1 MAFKPREHHLRK
13 STPSNYKKAISYI
26 NVIIF
31 VDCEIGDGTERRQ
44 CSQLERT
51 GSKAS
56 PPSSSQYTLLLGRKA
71 MANLDSVLKQQR
83 PFAYRDPYSQ
93 SYVVMYSS
101 ESWTIRKVE
110 GQRIDAF

>member
-1 MAFKPREHHLRK
+1 MAFKPRELHLRK

-44 CSQLERT
+44 RSQLELT

-71 MANLDSVLKQQR
+71 MTDLDILKS
-83 PFAYRDPYSQ
+83 RDITLPTK
-93 SYVVMYSS
+93 VCLVKAIVFPLVMYGC
-101 ESWTIRKVE
+101 ESWIFYE
-110 GQRIDAF
+110 H

>member
-1 MAFKPREHHLRK
+1 MAFKPRELHLRK

-56 PPSSSQYTLLLGRKA
+56 PPSSSQYTLLLGRNA
-71 MANLDSVLKQQR
+71 MANLDSVLKQLR

>member
-1 MAFKPREHHLRK
+1 MSFF
-13 STPSNYKKAISYI
+13 
-26 NVIIF
+26 IF

-44 CSQLERT
+44 RSQLELT
-51 GSKAS
+51 GSKPS

-101 ESWTIRKVE
+101 ENWTIKKVE